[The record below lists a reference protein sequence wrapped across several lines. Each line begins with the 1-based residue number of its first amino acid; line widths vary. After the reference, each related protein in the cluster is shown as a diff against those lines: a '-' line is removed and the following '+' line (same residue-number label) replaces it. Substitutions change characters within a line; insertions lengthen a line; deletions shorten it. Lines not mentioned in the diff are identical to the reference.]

1 MNKWY
6 EKYSFK
12 KDWLL
17 KMKNKIRK
25 NYNIYMDLNINTRFV
40 YYIMLYYLYE
50 NKLRIVFKLRTFTF
64 VVWYY
69 FKNILSKFLFES
81 AFKNKF

>member
-1 MNKWY
+1 MVRKIFVQ
-6 EKYSFK
+6 EGLII
-12 KDWLL
+12 KDE

-50 NKLRIVFKLRTFTF
+50 NKLRIVFKLCTLHSM
-64 VVWYY
+64 
-69 FKNILSKFLFES
+69 ILFQKHFIKVSF
-81 AFKNKF
+81 

>member
-25 NYNIYMDLNINTRFV
+25 NYNIYMNLNINTRFV
-40 YYIMLYYLYE
+40 YYIMLYYDIYCMT
-50 NKLRIVFKLRTFTF
+50 KLHIVFKLCTFTF
-64 VVWYY
+64 VV
-69 FKNILSKFLFES
+69 
-81 AFKNKF
+81 

>member
-1 MNKWY
+1 MVRKIFVQ
-6 EKYSFK
+6 EGLII
-12 KDWLL
+12 KDE

-50 NKLRIVFKLRTFTF
+50 NKLRIVFKLRTLHSI
-64 VVWYY
+64 
-69 FKNILSKFLFES
+69 ILFQKHFIKVSF
-81 AFKNKF
+81 

>member
-1 MNKWY
+1 MVRKIFVQ
-6 EKYSFK
+6 EGLII
-12 KDWLL
+12 KDE
-17 KMKNKIRK
+17 KMKNKNRK

-64 VVWYY
+64 IV
-69 FKNILSKFLFES
+69 
-81 AFKNKF
+81 